1 MDGKDTIVV
10 GSVKP
15 TWTVPSYR
23 PPVPRRTFA
32 FISAALSTTNLNDTM
47 THTIARTVL
56 LLTALTVSGSAL
68 TAQQADR
75 LATTDYGALAFRN
88 IGPAFN
94 GGRIADIAIHPH
106 DGSIWYVAVGSGGV
120 WKTVNAGTT
129 WEPIFDDQP
138 SYSIGSVAID
148 PSNPATVWVGTGE
161 NVGGRHVGF
170 GDGVY
175 KSTDGGKTWTNMGLA
190 ASEHISTMV
199 VHPENSDVVW
209 VSVQGPLWT
218 PGGERG
224 LYKTADGG
232 VTWRKVLGEGEW
244 TGVTDVVM
252 DPRDPDVLYAASW
265 DRHRT
270 VAAYMGGG
278 PRSGIHNSTDGGE
291 TWTELTTGLPS
302 SNLGKI
308 GLAVSWQDPDIVY
321 AAIEEDRRS
330 GGLYRSTNRGGSWTK
345 MSDAVSGG
353 TGPHYYQE
361 LYASPHRF
369 GRLYLVSNT
378 TLVSDD
384 HGATFR
390 RMPQEKKHGDDHA
403 IAFQKDDADYL
414 LVGSDGGLYE
424 TFDDMVTWRFLR
436 NMPVMQYYKI
446 STDDAEP
453 FYFVYGGTQD
463 NGSNG
468 GPSRTDNVH
477 GIRNADWFTTL
488 GADGHGSATE
498 AGNPNIIYGEFQQ
511 GVLWRVDRL
520 TGEQVFIQP
529 QPREGEGFERYNWDA
544 PIEMSPHS
552 PTRMYFASHRVWR
565 TDDRGDSWTPISG
578 DLTRNEERITL
589 PIMGRQQSWE
599 NSWDVGAMST
609 YNTITSLGESP
620 LLDGVIYAGTDDGL
634 FHATEDGG
642 ATWRRLDVGSIS
654 GVPDHAFVN
663 DIKADLFDANTVY
676 MALDNHKSGDFRPYL
691 VKSTDRGR
699 SWRSIAGDLPERHLV
714 WRVVQDH
721 VDPNLMF
728 AATEFGI
735 FFTPNGGARWIELE
749 AGVPTISFRDII
761 IQRTHED
768 VVAASFGRGIFVLD
782 DYTALR
788 NLSETMLAREGTI
801 FPVRAAHW
809 FIPREIMHSEGDDVY
824 QAENPPYGAV
834 FTYYLRDG
842 YKSMEAERQERERAV
857 AMDQNVPFPGWEALE
872 QEMREQGPTV
882 QIVVRDQTGTVV
894 NRVNGSATA
903 GFHRINWELD
913 HASSAIVDAGDTGT
927 GNGFPALPGTYTAT
941 LVKIEDGAVT
951 ALAGPESFD
960 VIPLRDGALP
970 GASNAVI
977 AAFRAEM
984 ESFLHDLQRTN
995 TALTE
1000 QIETV
1005 EAMQTA
1011 LLRATRGDTALTRR
1025 LYETRLTLLE
1035 LRKAVEGSEAK
1046 DEIGEDGPP
1055 SPGNRYSTGARGLGT
1070 SYGPTPMHREA
1081 VQAGRNELAALQAE
1095 LTRIV
1100 EQVMPA
1106 LERALEAAGAPPIQ
1120 R

>member
-1 MDGKDTIVV
+1 MNNTITR
-10 GSVKP
+10 S
-15 TWTVPSYR
+15 
-23 PPVPRRTFA
+23 
-32 FISAALSTTNLNDTM
+32 
-47 THTIARTVL
+47 VL
-56 LLTALTVSGSAL
+56 LLTALAIPGTAL
-68 TAQQADR
+68 TQQTDR
-75 LATTDYGALAFRN
+75 LATTNYGALAFRN
-88 IGPAFN
+88 IGPAIN
-94 GGRIADIAIHPH
+94 GGRIADIDIHPH
-106 DGSIWYVAVGSGGV
+106 NRSVWYVAVGSGGV

-161 NVGGRHVGF
+161 NVGGRHVGY

-175 KSTDGGKTWTNMGLA
+175 KSTDGGKTWTNMGLR

-199 VHPENSDVVW
+199 VHPKNSDVVW
-209 VSVQGPLWT
+209 VSAQGPLWT

-224 LYKTADGG
+224 LYKTTDGG
-232 VTWRKVLGEGEW
+232 TTWRKVLGEGEW
-244 TGVTDVVM
+244 TGVTDVVI
-252 DPRDPDVLYAASW
+252 DPRDPDVLYAATW

-270 VAAYMGGG
+270 VAAYIGGG
-278 PRSGIHNSTDGGE
+278 PGTGIHKSTDGGE

-302 SNLGKI
+302 SNMGKL
-308 GLAVSWQDPDIVY
+308 GLAVSPQDPDIVY
-321 AAIEEDRRS
+321 AAVEEDRRA

-345 MSDAVSGG
+345 MSNTVSGG

-369 GRLYLVSNT
+369 GRLYLISNT

-390 RMPQEKKHGDDHA
+390 GMTQEKKHGDDHA
-403 IAFQKDDADYL
+403 IAFQKDDPNYL
-414 LVGSDGGLYE
+414 MVGSDGGLYE
-424 TFDDMVTWRFLR
+424 TYDDMATWRFLR
-436 NMPVMQYYKI
+436 NMPIMQYYKI

-468 GPSRTDNVH
+468 GPSRTDNQH

-511 GVLWRVDRL
+511 GVLWRVDRI

-529 QPREGEGFERYNWDA
+529 QAQEGEGFERYNWDA

-565 TDDRGDSWTPISG
+565 TDDRGDSWTAISG

-589 PIMGRQQSWE
+589 PIMGRQQSWD

-620 LLDGVIYAGTDDGL
+620 LVEGLIYAGTDDGL
-634 FHATEDGG
+634 FHVTEDGG

-654 GVPDHAFVN
+654 GVPDHAFVD

-676 MALDNHKSGDFRPYL
+676 MALDNHKYGDFRPYL

-699 SWRSIAGDLPERHLV
+699 SWRSIAGNLPDRHLV

-735 FFTPNGGARWIELE
+735 FFTADGGARWIELG
-749 AGVPTISFRDII
+749 GVPTISFRDIV
-761 IQRTHED
+761 IQRTHQD
-768 VVAASFGRGIFVLD
+768 VVAASFGRGIYILD

-788 NLSETMLAREGTI
+788 NLSEDVLAREGSL
-801 FPVRAAHW
+801 FPIRAAHW
-809 FIPREIMHSEGDDVY
+809 YEPKEIMHSEGDDDY
-824 QAENPPYGAV
+824 QAENPPFGAV

-842 YKSMEAERQERERAV
+842 FKSMEDERKERERAV
-857 AMDQNVPFPGWEALE
+857 GQDQNVPFPGWEALE

-882 QIVVRDQTGTVV
+882 QIVVRDRTGVVV
-894 NRVNGSATA
+894 NRVSGPGSA
-903 GFHRINWELD
+903 GFHRVNWELD
-913 HASSAIVDAGDTGT
+913 YSSKDIVDLGDTGT
-927 GNGFPALPGTYTAT
+927 GNGFRALPGSYTAS
-941 LVKIEDGAVT
+941 LVKIEAGEVT
-951 ALAGPESFD
+951 ELAESVSFD
-960 VIPLRDGALP
+960 VVPLRDGALP
-970 GASNAVI
+970 SASNAVV
-977 AAFRAEM
+977 AAFRE
-984 ESFLHDLQRTN
+984 ELQTFQHDLQRTGS
-995 TALTE
+995 ALDE

-1011 LLRATRGDTALTRR
+1011 LERATTVDSALTRR

-1035 LRKAVEGSEAK
+1035 LRVAVEGSEAK

-1055 SPGNRYSTGARGLGT
+1055 SPGNRYSVGVRGLSS
-1070 SYGPTPMHREA
+1070 SYGPTAMHRES
-1081 VQAGRNELAALQAE
+1081 VQAGRNELAALQGE

-1100 EQVMPA
+1100 EQVMPQ
-1106 LERALEAAGAPPIQ
+1106 LERALEAAGAPPIE